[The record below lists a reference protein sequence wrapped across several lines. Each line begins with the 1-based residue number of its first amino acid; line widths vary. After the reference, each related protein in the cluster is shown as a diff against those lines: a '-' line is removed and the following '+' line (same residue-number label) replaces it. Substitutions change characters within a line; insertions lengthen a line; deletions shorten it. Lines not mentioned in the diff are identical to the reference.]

1 MVKRGNKM
9 LSRNTYVEIDLENIR
24 TNVKNIINTHEG
36 YQYYFGVVKADCY
49 GHGNMQV
56 VKKVTEGG
64 CNYLAVATLGEAI
77 IIRKEIK
84 QVPVLCLGH
93 ISSEYIPTCK
103 KENITVTIHSMEYLN
118 ELISQ
123 DCTNLRVHLKINTGM
138 NRLGFSNKE
147 EILKAI
153 EMIHDNGMDL
163 EGIFTHIYNASVER
177 DYLMQINKMQKLISE
192 IELSKIKIIH
202 ISTSEALFNYPK
214 LKFVNGCR
222 LGIAMYGFTTNKDL
236 ELKSTIK
243 LISEVIQINELK
255 KGETVGYNG
264 TYVAKEDGEKIA
276 VISIGYADGVI
287 RKNTGRNVYINNME
301 YQIVGNICMDMLF
314 VKIDD
319 SVKIYDKVYI
329 LKDIKHIEEV
339 AKHLDT
345 IPYEIICSIGKRIPR
360 ICKQ

>member
-1 MVKRGNKM
+1 
-9 LSRNTYVEIDLENIR
+9 
-24 TNVKNIINTHEG
+24 
-36 YQYYFGVVKADCY
+36 
-49 GHGNMQV
+49 
-56 VKKVTEGG
+56 
-64 CNYLAVATLGEAI
+64 
-77 IIRKEIK
+77 
-84 QVPVLCLGH
+84 
-93 ISSEYIPTCK
+93 
-103 KENITVTIHSMEYLN
+103 
-118 ELISQ
+118 
-123 DCTNLRVHLKINTGM
+123 
-138 NRLGFSNKE
+138 
-147 EILKAI
+147 
-153 EMIHDNGMDL
+153 
-163 EGIFTHIYNASVER
+163 
-177 DYLMQINKMQKLISE
+177 
-192 IELSKIKIIH
+192 
-202 ISTSEALFNYPK
+202 
-214 LKFVNGCR
+214 
-222 LGIAMYGFTTNKDL
+222 MYGFTTNKDL